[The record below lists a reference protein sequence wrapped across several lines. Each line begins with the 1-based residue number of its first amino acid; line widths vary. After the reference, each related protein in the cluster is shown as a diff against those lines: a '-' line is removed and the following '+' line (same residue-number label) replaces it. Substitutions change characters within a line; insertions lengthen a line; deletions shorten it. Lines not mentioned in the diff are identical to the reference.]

1 MSIATSQQIAK
12 WFELYKSIDVTFT
25 KEILH
30 TTGLDPRGV
39 YLKCVGEQWPCV
51 LYSSSFMRARV
62 VATSKG
68 AFVECLKRGNN
79 LVSLRL
85 SFRLVDK
92 VDPIAFSISAKVAG
106 LSPYTQAGGDFQYLS
121 LAFTQQPPD
130 DYVEIMGRLLEANI
144 NAARRREDRI
154 LLTPDAMRHLNLV
167 TKDCVVFVQGVP
179 RKCILRDLSF
189 SGAKMVIAGLSQYL
203 EGKDCT
209 LRVEMD
215 EPREFLDIKGSILRC
230 EDVEGRKDLT
240 AIAIHFDE
248 QTVPMSFKM
257 HMNEC
262 LSQHRT
268 SRVDE
273 PPPEPPRRPA
283 SPATPAPTAA
293 MAHANPPASAHTKK
307 PNDAANAPPPSFDRE
322 NGAKGAAS

>member
-25 KEILH
+25 KEIMH

-51 LYSSSFMRARV
+51 LYSSSFAKARILV
-62 VATSKG
+62 TSKG
-68 AFVECLKRGNN
+68 TIAESLKRGNN

-106 LSPYTQAGGDFQYLS
+106 FSPYNQGNGDFQFLS

-144 NAARRREDRI
+144 NAARRREERI

-167 TKDCVVFVQGVP
+167 TKDCLIFVQGVP
-179 RKCILRDLSF
+179 RKCILRDISF
-189 SGAKMVIAGLSQYL
+189 SGVKMVIAGLAKFL
-203 EGKDCT
+203 EGKECT
-209 LRVEMD
+209 LRIEME
-215 EPREFLDIKGSILRC
+215 EPREFIDIKGSVLRC

-240 AIAIHFDE
+240 AIAMHFDE
-248 QTVPMSFKM
+248 ASVPMFFKM

-262 LSQHRT
+262 LSQHRPA
-268 SRVDE
+268 RGE
-273 PPPEPPRRPA
+273 AQAPAQAAAQPARRPLA
-283 SPATPAPTAA
+283 AAAAAAGAPAAPAKP
-293 MAHANPPASAHTKK
+293 ANEAPQ
-307 PNDAANAPPPSFDRE
+307 PPPSFE
-322 NGAKGAAS
+322 NDSGPKRAAP